1 MKTRH
6 LPFLALLMAL
16 TIGALGTSAAW
27 AAGGG
32 PEIHRSSDIPG
43 DAPAYVLARPVAT
56 LAPLPAPQA
65 TPPPAPQP
73 TPTPGGNVV
82 TTIIEQIVR
91 HRLIFPVKSVQ
102 EALEGALWGMLNSS
116 MKGMPE
122 SFNTILQATLFEAPG
137 ILSPGGTIAGPGGAG
152 KIIVQPGMY
161 ETTWRQ
167 ILIVSVL
174 LWAPLLV
181 LMMANAMAG
190 ISVAQGWEGDL
201 TDTLLRFGTAVLVSA
216 GSIYLIDFV
225 ARLMNA
231 MAKAIMEAGVP
242 ISGANVVTALC
253 NSLFLIT
260 VFSGAILTPPVG
272 WPVLALLAIAGF
284 MLMMLLGMQLMA
296 KVALLYVLVAIAPLC
311 ILSYSLKITEWMTW
325 LWLKG
330 LTLVLLLPVIY
341 ALLFKLVVVA
351 VTSGFATG
359 QPVVQM
365 VWNFIVAAGVL
376 SLIITITYKIVE
388 AVWGGLGAF
397 SSQVMGTVTAIGT
410 AAGAVVAGAAAGGV
424 AAGAAGAAGGAAAG
438 GSGGAA
444 GGGAGGAGG
453 LGGFLSSSTGRGL
466 TAALRTT
473 GAGLARSGIPGLR
486 SLGGAMWGAGD
497 AAHGA
502 TQTIDGAE
510 RQANTQAWRAETRDR
525 GAAQNAGRQA
535 APGQRAP
542 GQQAEQASLR
552 DQRDFYQPMSRDLS
566 SSASEGRDIQT
577 AFGVLEER
585 HGAQVRPY
593 VQEASQGLQMA
604 RQHGYSMSRLA
615 ETEGYGNSPG
625 SYVGAMVER
634 HMQARGVPVNNPAFL
649 PPNAGPDE
657 AGAQFNVMP
666 GPNNRPTPYDFRM
679 GAGIAGNLDDTG
691 HAMQYAW
698 LVKETRSL
706 PGGANGQAAVGD
718 LVTMS
723 REVGTAAPAD
733 GAGPVQ
739 LFVRRLDDVW
749 AQHNLAPDM
758 LPPVW
763 QRYAAG
769 FTG

>member
-1 MKTRH
+1 
-6 LPFLALLMAL
+6 
-16 TIGALGTSAAW
+16 
-27 AAGGG
+27 
-32 PEIHRSSDIPG
+32 
-43 DAPAYVLARPVAT
+43 
-56 LAPLPAPQA
+56 
-65 TPPPAPQP
+65 
-73 TPTPGGNVV
+73 
-82 TTIIEQIVR
+82 
-91 HRLIFPVKSVQ
+91 
-102 EALEGALWGMLNSS
+102 
-116 MKGMPE
+116 
-122 SFNTILQATLFEAPG
+122 
-137 ILSPGGTIAGPGGAG
+137 
-152 KIIVQPGMY
+152 
-161 ETTWRQ
+161 
-167 ILIVSVL
+167 
-174 LWAPLLV
+174 
-181 LMMANAMAG
+181 
-190 ISVAQGWEGDL
+190 
-201 TDTLLRFGTAVLVSA
+201 
-216 GSIYLIDFV
+216 
-225 ARLMNA
+225 

-351 VTSGFATG
+351 MTSGFATG

-410 AAGAVVAGAAAGGV
+410 AVGAVVAGVVAGGV

-438 GSGGAA
+438 GSGGLGAGGAGGAA
-444 GGGAGGAGG
+444 GGGFGGLGAGGAGG

-510 RQANTQAWRAETRDR
+510 RQADAQGWREETRGR
-525 GAAQNAGRQA
+525 WAAQDAGRQA
-535 APGQRAP
+535 ATGQRA
-542 GQQAEQASLR
+542 EQATLR
-552 DQRDFYQPMSRDLS
+552 DQRDFYQPMTRDLS
-566 SSASEGRDIQT
+566 SSATEGRDIQT
-577 AFGVLEER
+577 ALGVLEGR

-593 VQEASQGLQMA
+593 AQEASQGLQMA

-634 HMQARGVPVNNPAFL
+634 HMQARG
-649 PPNAGPDE
+649 
-657 AGAQFNVMP
+657 
-666 GPNNRPTPYDFRM
+666 
-679 GAGIAGNLDDTG
+679 
-691 HAMQYAW
+691 
-698 LVKETRSL
+698 
-706 PGGANGQAAVGD
+706 
-718 LVTMS
+718 
-723 REVGTAAPAD
+723 
-733 GAGPVQ
+733 
-739 LFVRRLDDVW
+739 
-749 AQHNLAPDM
+749 
-758 LPPVW
+758 
-763 QRYAAG
+763 
-769 FTG
+769 